1 MLEHFSWTCL
11 SLKVMIRLL
20 FRESEDA
27 MSTKVDLYDG
37 EYGNYEADVYRQVRI
52 ETYGVDFGQTS
63 WVTTEESTQIP
74 GLLELTSNST
84 VLEIGCGSGA
94 YALHIAKTI
103 GCSITG
109 LDINA
114 LGIHNA
120 NQLALHRG
128 LGSQARFEVCDVS
141 KPLPFADEAFDVIF
155 SNDVLCHIPGR
166 PALLAEMYRVLKSG
180 GGRML
185 FSDAL
190 VIGGLIS
197 QDEIA
202 ARSSIGYYLFS
213 PPGENERLVLEAGFT
228 DLKVRDTTEQAARI
242 AARWVEARGK
252 YKDRLFALEG
262 EQKYTG
268 LQRFLSCVQSLT
280 EERRLLRL
288 LYQARKA

>member
-1 MLEHFSWTCL
+1 MTG
-11 SLKVMIRLL
+11 
-20 FRESEDA
+20 
-27 MSTKVDLYDG
+27 KVDLYDG
-37 EYGNYEADVYRQVRI
+37 EYGNYESDVYQQVRI

-63 WVTTEESTQIP
+63 WVTTEESTEIP
-74 GLLELTSNST
+74 SLLELTGNSS
-84 VLEIGCGSGA
+84 VLEIGCGSGV
-94 YALHIAKTI
+94 YALHIAQTT

-120 NQLALHRG
+120 NQLALHSSLRQ
-128 LGSQARFEVCDVS
+128 QAQFEVCDVS
-141 KPLPFADEAFDVIF
+141 KPLPFADETFDAIF

-166 PALLAEMYRVLKSG
+166 PALLAEMYRVLKPG

-197 QDEIA
+197 HDEIA
-202 ARSSIGYYLFS
+202 TRSSIGYYLFS
-213 PPGENERLVLEAGFT
+213 PPGENERFILEAGFT
-228 DLKVRDTTEQAARI
+228 DLKVRDTTEHAART
-242 AARWVEARGK
+242 AGRWLEARGK
-252 YKDRLFALEG
+252 FKDQLLALEG
-262 EQKYTG
+262 EQKYIG

-280 EERRLLRL
+280 QERRLLRL